1 MLYPPNTKTWEKGDL
16 VIHWCDAKKP
26 YMLMMV
32 TGYTR
37 DGLVKTKYAH
47 PDKPKSS
54 LSNKVLTNPLKS
66 LLDPADFAIDTTG
79 FTPTVRLK

>member
-1 MLYPPNTKTWEKGDL
+1 MLYPPNTTTWKKGDL
-16 VIHWCDAKKP
+16 VIHCSDAKKP
-26 YMLMMV
+26 YMLMIV

-47 PDKPKSS
+47 PEKPKSP
-54 LSNKVLTNPLKS
+54 LSGKVLKNELKY

-79 FTPTVRLK
+79 FTPARIS